1 MKRMIK
7 GYVLGIVLL
16 LNVLPSTVD
25 ASIGQMC
32 KKLGET
38 KQSVI
43 KSKIVNLK
51 CSSQGKKK
59 VWKQL
64 TGDTTYG
71 AKVLESS
78 AAKFV
83 NMAIAVRSQEAQCML
98 VMKNGKVIAE
108 WHWDSYSANTNI
120 EIASAT
126 KSFASTLIGIA
137 IRKGVFGLDDLAS
150 RYITEWIGTPK
161 QNITI
166 RHLLAMTSG
175 LEDFSV
181 SNPAINLTTPGLNLE
196 SLVTNASQ
204 LAVGGT
210 YSGARRYVLPG
221 KTWSYINVNTMSLSI
236 LLKRAT
242 GETVQSFAQRELF
255 LPLGMTIDMTLDAN
269 NNPPLA
275 VGMRAGCDDVGR
287 LVQLYLNAGEWNG
300 LQILTASFVKDA
312 VSPQVTCGECI
323 NIPNTFDVSLMNG
336 AYGLNWWNNAVSPY
350 AAAAFGTE
358 KTGPKMPDLPTD
370 MFYAYGS
377 CQQLGAGLPTQQLVV
392 VVLRKGCDDP
402 VQANLYATNTGPGS
416 TFMDELTKAYK

>member
-7 GYVLGIVLL
+7 GSVLGIVLI

-25 ASIGQMC
+25 AAIGQKC
-32 KKLGET
+32 KTLGET
-38 KQSVI
+38 KQSVV
-43 KSKIVNLK
+43 KSKKVTLK

-59 VWKQL
+59 IWKKL
-64 TGDTTYG
+64 ADDTTFG
-71 AKVLESS
+71 AKALDSS

-108 WHWDSYSANTNI
+108 WNWDTYSANTNI

-150 RYITEWIGTPK
+150 KYITEWIGTPK
-161 QNITI
+161 QDITI
-166 RHLLAMTSG
+166 RQLLAMTSG
-175 LEDFSV
+175 LEDFNV

-221 KTWSYINVNTMSLSI
+221 KKWSYININTMSLSI

-255 LPLGMTIDMTLDAN
+255 LPLGMTIDLTLSADN
-269 NNPPLA
+269 NLPLA
-275 VGMRAGCDDVGR
+275 VGVRAGCDDVGR

-300 LQILTASFVKDA
+300 VQILTASFVKEA
-312 VSPQVTCGECI
+312 VSPQVTCGECL
-323 NIPNTFDVSLMNG
+323 NSPNTFEISLMNG
-336 AYGLNWWNNAVSPY
+336 AYGLSWWNNAVSPN
-350 AAAAFGTE
+350 AASAFGTE
-358 KTGPKMPDLPTD
+358 KTGPKMPNLPTD

-402 VQANLYATNTGPGS
+402 VQSYMYANNTGPGS